1 LSYRR
6 EGLAQWHMRNGSM
19 RPLCRL
25 CCAVSSAKT
34 LFSAARCEQH
44 RTHSDRSGNTS
55 SGISLA
61 LASNPSENSGGPP
74 VESGYPPRI
83 KGQVDGELLMSP
95 AEQKKRVAAPV
106 AELLKPRGFRKSGL
120 SFTAARDEA
129 TLIVA
134 LQASTG
140 TTQAILRVTCNVA
153 IQLHRFAAG
162 LRPNVWDAQ
171 WHQRIGFFMP
181 ERCDHWW
188 TCDSDEAAG
197 RAGREIAA
205 LLEASA
211 LPEMERLAAPA
222 ALACLWRSGR
232 SPGLTDGQRTEYL
245 SALGG

>member
-1 LSYRR
+1 
-6 EGLAQWHMRNGSM
+6 
-19 RPLCRL
+19 
-25 CCAVSSAKT
+25 
-34 LFSAARCEQH
+34 
-44 RTHSDRSGNTS
+44 
-55 SGISLA
+55 
-61 LASNPSENSGGPP
+61 
-74 VESGYPPRI
+74 
-83 KGQVDGELLMSP
+83 MSP

-232 SPGLTDGQRTEYL
+232 SPGLTDGQLLERFASGRGLADPAESEAAFTSL
-245 SALGG
+245 VVRHGPMVLGVCRAVLGDLVTAAPLDTAPTPAEPDPLPAGVPAAARD